1 MILHPAILA
10 LSVGSILVS
19 LMLVSSTYYGV
30 VILRKWDLKSG
41 SELQLNLERK
51 TYLISTVMTYAFSFQ
66 ILSFFLFIYTADHL
80 SPLFSGAMCAAGTLN
95 VNPWGYPA
103 FFLKMFNFLLAG
115 LWLIVNY
122 TDNRAYDYPLIKWKY
137 GLLLLITPV
146 TFAETII
153 QGNYFFHL
161 HPDII
166 TSCCGA
172 LFTPEKQGI
181 TSSLIALP
189 RLPLEVSLY
198 LGASL
203 TIGVGVIFYLKGK
216 GGWLFTLTNG
226 VTLIVAAL
234 ALISFICLYIYEL
247 PTHHCPFCI
256 LQSEYQYVGY
266 PIYMTFLGS
275 GLSGLGVGALTKFRG
290 IESLKDIIPGIQKRL
305 VVFSLLC
312 LTIFL
317 TISGF
322 EMAFSTLKMEF

>member
-10 LSVGSILVS
+10 LSIGSILIS
-19 LMLVSSTYYGV
+19 LML
-30 VILRKWDLKSG
+30 ILSAYFGLLILKKWDLKSG
-41 SELQLNLERK
+41 SEVQLSLERK
-51 TYLISTVMTYAFSFQ
+51 TYLISTVMAYAFSFQ
-66 ILSFFLFIYTADHL
+66 VLSFFLFIYTADHL

-95 VNPWGYPA
+95 VNRWGYPT
-103 FFLKMFNFLLAG
+103 FLLKMINFLFAG
-115 LWLIVNY
+115 LWLIINY

-137 GLLLLITPV
+137 GLLLFAVPLIL
-146 TFAETII
+146 AETII
-153 QGNYFFHL
+153 QTSYFLGL

-189 RLPLEVSLY
+189 RLPLEVLLY
-198 LGASL
+198 LGAGLS
-203 TIGVGVIFYLKGK
+203 IGEGVVFYWKGK
-216 GGWLFTLTNG
+216 GGWLFTFTNG
-226 VTLIVAAL
+226 ATLIVAAL

-256 LQSEYQYVGY
+256 LQSEYSYIGY

-275 GLSGLGVGALTKFRG
+275 GVSGIGVGALMKARS
-290 IESLKDIIPGIQKRL
+290 IESLKEIAPRIQKRL
-305 VVFSLLC
+305 VIFSLLC

-317 TISGF
+317 IISGYQ
-322 EMAFSTLKMEF
+322 MAFSNLKMVF

>member
-10 LSVGSILVS
+10 LLIGSILIS
-19 LMLVSSTYYGV
+19 LMLVFSAYYGV
-30 VILRKWDLKSG
+30 VILKRWNLKSG
-41 SELQLNLERK
+41 SELQLNLERR
-51 TYLISTVMTYAFSFQ
+51 TYLISTVMAYAFSFQ
-66 ILSFFLFIYTADHL
+66 VLSFFLFIYTADHL

-95 VNPWGYPA
+95 VNPWGYPS
-103 FFLKMFNFLLAG
+103 FILKMLTFLLAG

-137 GLLLLITPV
+137 GLLLLTTPIV
-146 TFAETII
+146 VAETFV

-166 TSCCGA
+166 TSCCGT

-189 RLPLEVSLY
+189 RLPLEISLY
-198 LGASL
+198 LGAGL
-203 TIGVGVIFYLKGK
+203 TLGVGVIFYLKGK

-275 GLSGLGVGALTKFRG
+275 GLSGLGVGSLMKARN
-290 IESLKDIIPGIQKRL
+290 IESLKEIIPRIQKRL
-305 VVFSLLC
+305 VIFSLIC
-312 LTIFL
+312 LTIFFA
-317 TISGF
+317 ISGF
-322 EMAFSTLKMEF
+322 QVAFSNLKMEF

>member
-10 LSVGSILVS
+10 LLIGSILIS
-19 LMLVSSTYYGV
+19 LMLVFSAYYGV
-30 VILRKWDLKSG
+30 VILKRWNLKSG
-41 SELQLNLERK
+41 SELQLNLERR
-51 TYLISTVMTYAFSFQ
+51 TYLISTVMAYAFSFQ
-66 ILSFFLFIYTADHL
+66 VLSFFLFIYTADHL

-95 VNPWGYPA
+95 VNPWGYPS
-103 FFLKMFNFLLAG
+103 FILKMLTFLLAG

-137 GLLLLITPV
+137 GLLLLTTPIV
-146 TFAETII
+146 VAETFV

-166 TSCCGA
+166 TSCCGT

-189 RLPLEVSLY
+189 RLPLEAGLY
-198 LGASL
+198 LGAGL
-203 TIGVGVIFYLKGK
+203 TFGVGAVVYLKGK
-216 GGWLFTLTNG
+216 GGWLFTWING

-290 IESLKDIIPGIQKRL
+290 MESLKEIVPRIQKRL
-305 VVFSLLC
+305 VIFSLIC
-312 LTIFL
+312 LAIFL
-317 TISGF
+317 IISGLQTS
-322 EMAFSTLKMEF
+322 FSNLKMEF